1 MTAPAAAGYHS
12 IVPVSRSGAGRW
24 IAAGAL
30 LASAIF
36 GWPRGAAAATTS
48 YDVGGQA
55 VVQVIGHVASITIRT
70 WNRDEVQIEWPD
82 GAPFSATKNA
92 QPTRASFLIPT
103 VSVAESHGR
112 EGTVTTTLLPED
124 FPVPR
129 LTPGLHDVV
138 RVVEAHPPP
147 FERGKLP
154 PGPPASLT
162 LTIPETVG
170 LVNVRS
176 ERGAVTLRD
185 YHGTTIVADRRGPVT
200 FDGVSGDAFVQ
211 PLNGNF
217 YAFNSTFDRLR
228 IRSNRADQIFDGCR
242 VKQIEATT
250 LTGSIIFD
258 NGIFDPGLA
267 RLESD
272 RGSIALGINGGA
284 QIGARTVDGHLFTVL
299 PAAAPAALIGRD
311 DGDTVQVAGN
321 GGPLVSASSNHGDL
335 FLFEGSLTE
344 PRPAMLGPQWRP
356 MIDLLLTNRAAVHG
370 GAALGEPPSRGL
382 RPRPTGLSAQ
392 THRPRLQ

>member
-1 MTAPAAAGYHS
+1 MTARVAVGYYS
-12 IVPVSRSGAGRW
+12 SVPVSRSGIGRW
-24 IAAGAL
+24 IVAGVL
-30 LASAIF
+30 LSSAIV

-48 YDVGGQA
+48 YDVAGQA

-70 WNRDEVQIEWPD
+70 WNRDTVQIEWPD
-82 GAPFSATKNA
+82 GALVTAAKNT
-92 QPTRASFLIPT
+92 QSTRASFLIPT

-112 EGTVTTTLLPED
+112 EGTITTTLLPED

-138 RVVEAHPPP
+138 RVIEARPPLFGP
-147 FERGKLP
+147 GQP
-154 PGPPASLT
+154 PGRPPQLT

-176 ERGAVTLRD
+176 DRGVVTLRD
-185 YHGTTIVADRRGPVT
+185 YHGTTIVADRRGRVT
-200 FDGVSGDAFVQ
+200 FNGVSGDAFVQ

-217 YAFNSTFDRLR
+217 YAVDSTFDRLR

-250 LTGSIIFD
+250 LTGNIIFD

-284 QIGARTVDGHLFTVL
+284 QVGARTVDGHLYTVL
-299 PAAAPAALIGRD
+299 PAAAPPALIGRD
-311 DGDTVQVAGN
+311 DGEGVQVVGN
-321 GGPLVSASSNHGDL
+321 GGPLVSAASNHGDL
-335 FLFEGSLTE
+335 FLFDGSLTE
-344 PRPAMLGPQWRP
+344 PRPGMLGAQWRP
-356 MIDLLLTNRAAVHG
+356 MIDLLLTNRAFMRG
-370 GAALGEPPSRGL
+370 GAVLAGPAMR
-382 RPRPTGLSAQ
+382 RAQPRPARFSAQ
-392 THRPRLQ
+392 AHRPRF

>member
-1 MTAPAAAGYHS
+1 MTVRAAVGYHS
-12 IVPVSRSGAGRW
+12 IVPVSRSGVRRW
-24 IAAGAL
+24 IVAGAL
-30 LASAIF
+30 LSSALV

-48 YDVGGQA
+48 FDVTGQA
-55 VVQVIGHVASITIRT
+55 VVQVIGHLASITIRT
-70 WNRDEVQIEWPD
+70 WDRDTVQIEWPD
-82 GAPFSATKNA
+82 GAAFTAAKNT

-138 RVVEAHPPP
+138 RVVEARPPP
-147 FERGKLP
+147 FGTGKFP
-154 PGPPASLT
+154 PGPPANLT
-162 LTIPETVG
+162 LMIPETVG

-176 ERGAVTLRD
+176 DRGAVTLRD
-185 YHGTTIVADRRGPVT
+185 YHGTTIVADRRGRVT
-200 FDGVSGDAFVQ
+200 FNGVSGDAFVQ

-217 YAFNSTFDRLR
+217 YALDSTFDRLR
-228 IRSNRADQIFDGCR
+228 IRSNRADQIFDACR

-250 LTGSIIFD
+250 LTGNIIFD

-284 QIGARTVDGHLFTVL
+284 QVGARTVDGHLFTVL
-299 PAAAPAALIGRD
+299 PAAAPSALIDRD
-311 DGDTVQVAGN
+311 DGEGLQVVGN
-321 GGPLVSASSNHGDL
+321 GGPLVNASSNHGDL
-335 FLFEGSLTE
+335 FLFDGSLTE
-344 PRPAMLGPQWRP
+344 PRPAMLRPQWRP
-356 MIDLLLTNRAAVHG
+356 MIDLLLTNRALTRGHAVLVG
-370 GAALGEPPSRGL
+370 PANRRLQ
-382 RPRPTGLSAQ
+382 PRTARFSAPAR
-392 THRPRLQ
+392 RPRL

>member
-1 MTAPAAAGYHS
+1 MTLGVAVGYHS
-12 IVPVSRSGAGRW
+12 SVPISRSGVGRW
-24 IAAGAL
+24 IIAGAL
-30 LASAIF
+30 LSSAIV
-36 GWPRGAAAATTS
+36 GRPRGAAAATTS
-48 YDVGGQA
+48 YDVAGQA
-55 VVQVIGHVASITIRT
+55 VVQVIGHGASITIRT
-70 WNRDEVQIEWPD
+70 WNRDTVQIEWPD
-82 GAPFSATKNA
+82 GAPFTAAKNA

-129 LTPGLHDVV
+129 LMPGLHDVV
-138 RVVEAHPPP
+138 RVVEAQPPLLEAGRP
-147 FERGKLP
+147 LGRP
-154 PGPPASLT
+154 PRLT

-176 ERGAVTLRD
+176 DRGAVTLRD
-185 YHGTTIVADRRGPVT
+185 YHGTTIVADRRGRVT

-217 YAFNSTFDRLR
+217 YALDSTFDRLR

-250 LTGSIIFD
+250 LTGNIVFD

-284 QIGARTVDGHLFTVL
+284 QVGARTVDGHLFTVL
-299 PAAAPAALIGRD
+299 PAAAPSALIGRD
-311 DGDTVQVAGN
+311 DGEGVQMVGS
-321 GGPLVSASSNHGDL
+321 GGPLVNASSNHGDL

-344 PRPAMLGPQWRP
+344 PRPEMLSAPWHP
-356 MIDLLLTNRAAVHG
+356 MIALLLANRALMRG
-370 GAALGEPPSRGL
+370 GAVLAGPALRRPQ
-382 RPRPTGLSAQ
+382 PRPARFSAKA
-392 THRPRLQ
+392 HGPRL